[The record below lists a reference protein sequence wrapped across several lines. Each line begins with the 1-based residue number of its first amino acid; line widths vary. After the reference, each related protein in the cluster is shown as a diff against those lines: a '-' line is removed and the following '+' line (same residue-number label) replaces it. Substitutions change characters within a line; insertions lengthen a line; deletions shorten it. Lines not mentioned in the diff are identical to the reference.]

1 MKKISE
7 FTGITENLLAFREEV
22 KDAEKITFIGMPG
35 VCSPFALLFAYVV
48 KEKES
53 VFITGTDIKSAR
65 KLELTDQG
73 MEFGESANPNA
84 DVVAILGGL
93 AMPKTN
99 IKPDEVNKV
108 IKNVLKKDGKLIG
121 LCYMDI
127 FREYDWDQKLNF
139 DCIINGTLN
148 GFILRK

>member
-22 KDAEKITFIGMPG
+22 KDADKITFIGMPG

-53 VFITGTDIKSAR
+53 VFITGTDIKSAK
-65 KLELTDQG
+65 KLKLTEQG
-73 MEFGESANPNA
+73 MEFGESADPHA
-84 DVVAILGGL
+84 DVVAVLGGL
-93 AMPKTN
+93 AMPKAN
-99 IKPDEVNKV
+99 IKPDEVNKI

-127 FREYDWDQKLNF
+127 FRESNWDQKLNF

>member
-1 MKKISE
+1 
-7 FTGITENLLAFREEV
+7 
-22 KDAEKITFIGMPG
+22 
-35 VCSPFALLFAYVV
+35 
-48 KEKES
+48 
-53 VFITGTDIKSAR
+53 
-65 KLELTDQG
+65 
-73 MEFGESANPNA
+73 
-84 DVVAILGGL
+84 
-93 AMPKTN
+93 MPKTN

>member
-93 AMPKTN
+93 AMPKPN

>member
-22 KDAEKITFIGMPG
+22 KDADKITFIGMPG

-53 VFITGTDIKSAR
+53 VFITGTDIKSAK
-65 KLELTDQG
+65 KLKLTEQG
-73 MEFGESANPNA
+73 MEFGESADPHA
-84 DVVAILGGL
+84 DVVAVLGGL
-93 AMPKTN
+93 AMLKAN
-99 IKPDEVNKV
+99 IKPDEVNKI

-127 FREYDWDQKLNF
+127 FRESNWDQKLNF